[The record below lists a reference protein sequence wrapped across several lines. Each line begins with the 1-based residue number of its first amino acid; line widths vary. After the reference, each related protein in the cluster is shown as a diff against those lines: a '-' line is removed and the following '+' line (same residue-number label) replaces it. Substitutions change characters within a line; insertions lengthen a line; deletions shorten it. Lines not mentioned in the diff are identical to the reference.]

1 MRKGILA
8 GLIPTLALAVTLTAC
23 QDTKA
28 RQENDQLRSQVAE
41 LQKENNELN
50 SRVDSLTKDNA
61 ALKDENEK
69 LKVRHVPAKTSKT
82 KHRRRTRH

>member
-1 MRKGILA
+1 MRKSILA
-8 GLIPTLALAVTLTAC
+8 GLIPTVALALTLTAC

-41 LQKENNELN
+41 LQKENTELN

-61 ALKDENEK
+61 ELKDQNEK
-69 LKVRHVPAKTSKT
+69 LKAKRVSPKTSKT
-82 KHRRRTRH
+82 KRRRRTRH